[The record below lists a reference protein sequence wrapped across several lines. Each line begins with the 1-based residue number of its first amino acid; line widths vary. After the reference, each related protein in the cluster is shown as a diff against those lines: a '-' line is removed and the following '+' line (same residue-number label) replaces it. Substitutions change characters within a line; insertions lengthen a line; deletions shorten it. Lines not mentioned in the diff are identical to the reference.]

1 MLVCSNGQSA
11 VAAAIFWPKQHRLV
25 RSCLRPAFSAT
36 MYEERN
42 RSFPNCTWSQDI
54 VKALWR
60 ASVASWPMVAKPI
73 KLCEIALYSL
83 NYFWTMTNKKKGAN
97 QLSFTA
103 NCLLGKTTVTG
114 IRELEQRGFWKT
126 QVLTGNGAFSPL
138 ICLVDA
144 NKFVLLNFFTLL
156 QRQFA
161 RKLGKTTAQECKEST
176 SAWRP
181 SLKDVFAKAG
191 LFYLFFS
198 V

>member
-1 MLVCSNGQSA
+1 MLDCYNGQSA
-11 VAAAIFWPKQHRLV
+11 VAAAIFWPQQHRLV
-25 RSCLRPAFSAT
+25 RSCFRSAFSEPT
-36 MYEERN
+36 YEERN
-42 RSFPNCTWSQDI
+42 RSFSNCTWSQDI

-60 ASVASWPMVAKPI
+60 ASLASWPMVAKPI

-83 NYFWTMTNKKKGAN
+83 NYFCSMTNKKKGAN
-97 QLSFTA
+97 QLLFTA

-126 QVLTGNGAFSPL
+126 QVLTGNGAFSLL
-138 ICLVDA
+138 IRLVDA

>member
-1 MLVCSNGQSA
+1 MLDCYNGQSA
-11 VAAAIFWPKQHRLV
+11 VAAAIFWPQQHRLD
-25 RSCLRPAFSAT
+25 
-36 MYEERN
+36 EERN
-42 RSFPNCTWSQDI
+42 RSFSNCTWSQDI

-83 NYFWTMTNKKKGAN
+83 NYFCSMTNKKKGAN
-97 QLSFTA
+97 QLLFTA
-103 NCLLGKTTVTG
+103 NCLLGKTTATG
-114 IRELEQRGFWKT
+114 IRELKQRGFWKT
-126 QVLTGNGAFSPL
+126 QVLTGNGAFSLL

-161 RKLGKTTAQECKEST
+161 RKLGKTTSQECKKST
-176 SAWRP
+176 SAW
-181 SLKDVFAKAG
+181 LHVFAKAG

>member
-1 MLVCSNGQSA
+1 MLFIKKKFRGINQ
-11 VAAAIFWPKQHRLV
+11 L
-25 RSCLRPAFSAT
+25 RSCFRPAFSET
-36 MYEERN
+36 TYEERN
-42 RSFPNCTWSQDI
+42 RSFSNCTWSQDI

-60 ASVASWPMVAKPI
+60 ASLASWPMVAKPI

-83 NYFWTMTNKKKGAN
+83 NYFCSMTNKKKGAN
-97 QLSFTA
+97 QLLFTA
-103 NCLLGKTTVTG
+103 NCLLGKTTATG
-114 IRELEQRGFWKT
+114 VRELEQRGFWKT
-126 QVLTGNGAFSPL
+126 PVLTGNGAFSLL

-161 RKLGKTTAQECKEST
+161 RKLGKTTAQECKKST
-176 SAWRP
+176 SAW
-181 SLKDVFAKAG
+181 LHVFAKAG

>member
-1 MLVCSNGQSA
+1 MLDCSNGQSA
-11 VAAAIFWPKQHRLV
+11 VAAAIFWPQQHRLV
-25 RSCLRPAFSAT
+25 RSCFRPAFSAT

-42 RSFPNCTWSQDI
+42 RSFSNCTWSQDI

-60 ASVASWPMVAKPI
+60 ASVALWPMVAKPI